1 MQEEFL
7 KIAGK
12 QTHTWVEA
20 ARTGKAFSG
29 ERLIELARE
38 GMENFVHAQ
47 KKFLDV
53 IAEETGRA
61 TSGKHT
67 NGAGKKMKKTEI
79 AELAQ
84 QATESFIAAQKS
96 LFDVA
101 GQQMNVNLKAAGK
114 AMELM
119 RPLPLMPL
127 AELTR
132 EGVKSFVDAQKELM
146 GVMLKPQDGHKRAS
160 NPVRHARR
168 PVHGVK
174 KQAAAAAG

>member
-1 MQEEFL
+1 
-7 KIAGK
+7 
-12 QTHTWVEA
+12 
-20 ARTGKAFSG
+20 
-29 ERLIELARE
+29 
-38 GMENFVHAQ
+38 
-47 KKFLDV
+47 
-53 IAEETGRA
+53 
-61 TSGKHT
+61 
-67 NGAGKKMKKTEI
+67 
-79 AELAQ
+79 
-84 QATESFIAAQKS
+84 

-146 GVMLKPQDGHKRAS
+146 GVMLKTPDGHKPAR

-168 PVHGVK
+168 PVRGVK
-174 KQAAAAAG
+174 KQAAAAAV